1 MSDTPSEQNDIT
13 VQAAENPPRPG
24 HRRRRPS
31 FLLILATLL
40 YALPLLVVLGG
51 NIVGPEDW
59 WLTAFNLYL
68 PQWLWLTPLA
78 VLLPWYA
85 LRARTWTL
93 IPLALCA
100 LVLLPVMGLRLHF
113 GSSVP
118 SPDKSI
124 HLRVM
129 TYNIKWA
136 KTDVQAI
143 IHDIETSKPDLL
155 LMQDAGAGTLDREL
169 GTYLKGWNVAAIDQY
184 IIASRL
190 PLAGSDIRWISYPDQ
205 SHRVL
210 RAVLKVN
217 GTDVAVY
224 SCHLESPRFGLSG
237 MRHPRAGLAQWE
249 ANVALRVRESK
260 RLAEYAHAE
269 TLPVL
274 LGGDLNAPIQSV
286 VCKNLFEA
294 GLEDAFSNAGSGFG
308 YTYGTTTKVGRP
320 YVRIDHIFTGPNW
333 KTRAC
338 WVGNAVGSDH
348 CPVLADVYYSP
359 PAAH

>member
-1 MSDTPSEQNDIT
+1 MSDTPPEQENT
-13 VQAAENPPRPG
+13 ALQAADDSPRPA
-24 HRRRRPS
+24 RRQNRPS

-40 YALPLLVVLGG
+40 YVLPLLVVLGG
-51 NIVGPEDW
+51 NMAGPEDW

-78 VLLPWYA
+78 LLLPWYV
-85 LRARTWTL
+85 LRARLWIC

-100 LVLLPVMGLRLHF
+100 LVLFPVMGLSIHP
-113 GSSVP
+113 GGSVP
-118 SPDKSI
+118 ALGNSI

-143 IHDIETSKPDLL
+143 IHDIETNKPDLL

-184 IIASRL
+184 IIASHL
-190 PLAGSDIRWISYPDQ
+190 PLTVPDIRWISYPDQ
-205 SHRVL
+205 SHRVM
-210 RAVLKVN
+210 RAILNVN
-217 GTDVAVY
+217 GADVAVY

-260 RLAEYAHAE
+260 RLSEYVRAEA
-269 TLPVL
+269 LPVL
-274 LGGDLNAPIQSV
+274 LGGDLNAPVQSV

-294 GLEDAFSNAGSGFG
+294 GMEDAFSTAGSGFG

-320 YVRIDHIFTGPNW
+320 YVRIDHVMTGPNW
-333 KTRAC
+333 QTRAC
-338 WVGNAVGSDH
+338 WVGNAIGSDH
-348 CPVLADVYYSP
+348 CPVFADVYYSP
-359 PAAH
+359 PASH